1 MDAFIPMLKRWVRKN
16 LLPVRLHPHLTGLFF
31 QAFYR
36 CIILGGISPIKC
48 KEFLVENSNSIS
60 ANVPKT
66 LEKDVLFTVTD
77 IARLLNLS
85 RDNDIIPFLEIKKY
99 IVRQTPD
106 RDRKGNLI
114 ATILGVQSGW
124 LVNQYNRKHKRIQF
138 YITEKG
144 MEKIEKAFCH
154 PELTPEQQRRVNAI
168 CAEYEKK
175 MRPSALGRAE

>member
-1 MDAFIPMLKRWVRKN
+1 M
-16 LLPVRLHPHLTGLFF
+16 
-31 QAFYR
+31 
-36 CIILGGISPIKC
+36 
-48 KEFLVENSNSIS
+48 ENSNTLS
-60 ANVPKT
+60 AKTGKT
-66 LEKDVLFTVTD
+66 LEKNVLFTVTD

-144 MEKIEKAFCH
+144 MERIEKAFCH
-154 PELTPEQQRRVNAI
+154 NELTPEQQRRVNAL
-168 CAEYEKK
+168 CMAAERS
-175 MRPSALGRAE
+175 MRPNGLGLAE

>member
-1 MDAFIPMLKRWVRKN
+1 MSDNKV
-16 LLPVRLHPHLTGLFF
+16 
-31 QAFYR
+31 
-36 CIILGGISPIKC
+36 
-48 KEFLVENSNSIS
+48 
-60 ANVPKT
+60 
-66 LEKDVLFTVTD
+66 FTVTD

-144 MEKIEKAFCH
+144 MERIEKAFCQE
-154 PELTPEQQRRVNAI
+154 ELTPEQQRRVNAI
-168 CAEYEKK
+168 CAEYEKN
-175 MRPSALGRAE
+175 MRPTSLGLAE

>member
-1 MDAFIPMLKRWVRKN
+1 M
-16 LLPVRLHPHLTGLFF
+16 
-31 QAFYR
+31 
-36 CIILGGISPIKC
+36 
-48 KEFLVENSNSIS
+48 ENSNSLS
-60 ANVPKT
+60 AKTGKT
-66 LEKDVLFTVTD
+66 LEKNVLFTVTD

-99 IVRQTPD
+99 IVRQKPD

-114 ATILGVQSGW
+114 ATIVGVQSGW

-154 PELTPEQQRRVNAI
+154 EELTPEQQRRVNAI
-168 CAEYEKK
+168 CAEYEKTMK
-175 MRPSALGRAE
+175 PNGLGLAE

>member
-1 MDAFIPMLKRWVRKN
+1 M
-16 LLPVRLHPHLTGLFF
+16 
-31 QAFYR
+31 
-36 CIILGGISPIKC
+36 
-48 KEFLVENSNSIS
+48 ENSNSLS
-60 ANVPKT
+60 AKTGKT
-66 LEKDVLFTVTD
+66 LEKNVLFTVTD

-99 IVRQTPD
+99 IVRQKPD

-114 ATILGVQSGW
+114 ATIVGVQSGW

-154 PELTPEQQRRVNAI
+154 EELTPEQQRRVNAI
-168 CAEYEKK
+168 CAEYERTMK
-175 MRPSALGRAE
+175 PNGLGLAE

>member
-1 MDAFIPMLKRWVRKN
+1 M
-16 LLPVRLHPHLTGLFF
+16 
-31 QAFYR
+31 
-36 CIILGGISPIKC
+36 
-48 KEFLVENSNSIS
+48 
-60 ANVPKT
+60 
-66 LEKDVLFTVTD
+66 EKVFTVTD

-85 RDNDIIPFLEIKKY
+85 RDNDIIPFLEVKKY

-168 CAEYEKK
+168 CAEYEKN
-175 MRPSALGRAE
+175 MRPNGLGLAE

>member
-1 MDAFIPMLKRWVRKN
+1 
-16 LLPVRLHPHLTGLFF
+16 
-31 QAFYR
+31 
-36 CIILGGISPIKC
+36 
-48 KEFLVENSNSIS
+48 VENSNSVS
-60 ANVPKT
+60 EKNDKT
-66 LEKDVLFTVTD
+66 LEKNVLFTVTD

-85 RDNDIIPFLEIKKY
+85 RDNDIIPFLELKNY

-144 MEKIEKAFCH
+144 MERIEKAFCH

-168 CAEYEKK
+168 CAEYEKN
-175 MRPSALGRAE
+175 MRPNGLGLAE